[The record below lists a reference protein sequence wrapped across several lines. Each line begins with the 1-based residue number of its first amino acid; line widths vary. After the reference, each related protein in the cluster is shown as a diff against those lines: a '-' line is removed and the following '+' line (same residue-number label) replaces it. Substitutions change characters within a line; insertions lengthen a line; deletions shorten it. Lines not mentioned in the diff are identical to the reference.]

1 MYLPQHYSAW
11 QLTGSC
17 PDALAVLAVSMGQC
31 LLTWTMQMMWYSL
44 HRIKAGGMTMG
55 LHTPWEKTKLQ
66 NIGYGLPPQSV
77 SVNGCPVEVTDKLVY
92 LGSTVDSTG
101 YSNTDIH
108 R

>member
-1 MYLPQHYSAW
+1 
-11 QLTGSC
+11 
-17 PDALAVLAVSMGQC
+17 MGQC

-77 SVNGCPVEVTDKLVY
+77 SVNGRPVEVTDKLVY

-101 YSNTDIH
+101 YSNTDIL